1 MNRRNFLTNIGLASG
16 GMAIAPYIS
25 FAPIPKRLIHKVEY
39 PTFGMTYGGS
49 FESIETYNGI
59 VYGDEGSAQG
69 LWARNASC
77 VLALVETYK
86 GTLKEL
92 CDIHPNDDI
101 FFYKEGKDKIGDKF
115 VSYTRAF
122 VLKKER
128 NIKVTLKPTYEV

>member
-1 MNRRNFLTNIGLASG
+1 MNRRNFLRNIGLVSG
-16 GMAIAPYIS
+16 AMAIVPYIS
-25 FAPIPKRLIHKVEY
+25 FAPLAKRLIHKVEY
-39 PTFGMTYGGS
+39 PIFGMTYGGS

-59 VYGDEGSAQG
+59 VYGDEGSAQD

-128 NIKVTLKPTYEV
+128 NIKVTFKPTYEV

>member
-1 MNRRNFLTNIGLASG
+1 MNRRNFLRNIGHVSG
-16 GMAIAPYIS
+16 AMAIVPYIS
-25 FAPIPKRLIHKVEY
+25 FAPLAKRLIHKVEY
-39 PTFGMTYGGS
+39 PIFGMTYGGS

-128 NIKVTLKPTYEV
+128 NIKVTFKPTYEV